1 MSDFQEKLWA
11 ASVRKYSDEAL
22 KKELARIN
30 DKRLEHAAKNFLEEL
45 ECRILGLQNRG
56 EKYLE
61 GEVGQITIY
70 ADDSGW
76 SNSVSFRNAT
86 VVRFSVDETEKEIM
100 EEAQKNMPKY
110 LNEALYFKCNS
121 GTLNSLLDRHFKEN
135 FKHRFM
141 KGIAFS
147 DHLKTFLTHLH
158 RLALEDGI
166 DLQMRFKK
174 VVFGIELWEK
184 MVPGADHWDVDYVFP
199 LKWGGYERQN
209 IEFLYK
215 VHKGFGVSK

>member
-22 KKELARIN
+22 KKELTRIN
-30 DKRLEHAAKNFLEEL
+30 DKRLEHAAKKILEEL
-45 ECRILGLQNRG
+45 ERHILWLQTRG
-56 EKYLE
+56 EPYLE
-61 GEVGQITIY
+61 GKVGEIQIY
-70 ADDSGW
+70 ADDSDLC
-76 SNSVSFRNAT
+76 NSVSFRNAT
-86 VVRFSVDETEKEIM
+86 EVRFSVDETEKEIM

-110 LNEALYFKCNS
+110 LNEALYFKFDR
-121 GTLNSLLDRHFKEN
+121 GTLDRAFKEN
-135 FKHRFM
+135 FKHRFI

-184 MVPGADHWDVDYVFP
+184 KVPGADHWNVDYVFP